1 MCFAHSNLDRA
12 HLTGAKLGGATLSDA
27 LLRGTDLS
35 GADLRGADLTRADLD
50 GAILLGADLT
60 SAELADASLRGVI
73 ADNTTTWPA
82 GFTPP
87 KAEVTREGGTIQ
99 ACGPST
105 PTRTSCQPAARTSSA
120 VRRRSGW
127 SPP

>member
-1 MCFAHSNLDRA
+1 MIVDGARMGAGKKVDLRDAELEPRLDVPQVLFAHSNLDPVSA
-12 HLTGAKLGGATLSDA
+12 SPAASSAESPLPVA

-60 SAELADASLRGVI
+60 GAELGDASLRGVI

-87 KAEVTREGGTIQ
+87 KAE
-99 ACGPST
+99 A
-105 PTRTSCQPAARTSSA
+105 
-120 VRRRSGW
+120 
-127 SPP
+127 

>member
-50 GAILLGADLT
+50 GAILLGADLEGLPFREDT
-60 SAELADASLRGVI
+60 YI
-73 ADNTTTWPA
+73 MP
-82 GFTPP
+82 FPP
-87 KAEVTREGGTIQ
+87 F
-99 ACGPST
+99 
-105 PTRTSCQPAARTSSA
+105 SCQFRVHDSEG
-120 VRRRSGW
+120 VRYP
-127 SPP
+127 SPF